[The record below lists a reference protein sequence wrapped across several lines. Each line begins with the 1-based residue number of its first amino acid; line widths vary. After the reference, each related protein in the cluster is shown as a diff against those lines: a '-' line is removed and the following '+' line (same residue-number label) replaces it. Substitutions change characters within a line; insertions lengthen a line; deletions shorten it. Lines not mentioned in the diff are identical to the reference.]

1 MADEKPLKNPRHK
14 ERHYA
19 RNGRDLFDI
28 GLKAMDR
35 VEQGKGFFES
45 VLDAFTEVRGRREE
59 EEKQHP
65 VGPGL
70 PIGFRPPRPAQ
81 DNAPIEVVATI
92 MKNGLPYCAAH
103 DVPMNMCTICK
114 ERAK

>member
-19 RNGRDLFDI
+19 RNGRDLLDI

-45 VLDAFTEVRGRREE
+45 VLDAFTEVRGGAKRKRSSIRWALGSPLASALRAPRRTT
-59 EEKQHP
+59 
-65 VGPGL
+65 
-70 PIGFRPPRPAQ
+70 RPSRLLRPS
-81 DNAPIEVVATI
+81 
-92 MKNGLPYCAAH
+92 
-103 DVPMNMCTICK
+103 
-114 ERAK
+114 